1 MRVNERRNHGD
12 RQRNERYCTQ
22 EAQLTALRDPVAHHH
37 SGNCSA
43 RAKQHDVQG
52 QQLEDV
58 GARHAARGRA
68 VIVLVVML
76 MVVLL
81 VHHGRGYRVCGYPLQ
96 LP

>member
-12 RQRNERYCTQ
+12 RQWNERHGAQ
-22 EAQLTALRDPVAHHH
+22 EAQLTAFRDPVAHHH
-37 SGNCSA
+37 SGKRSA

-58 GARHAARGRA
+58 DARHAARGRA

-81 VHHGRGYRVCGYPLQ
+81 VHRRRGYRVCGYPLQ